1 MTRPFQSKEKVG
13 SDDLGPPAGVTQLL
27 SRWAEGDKAALDEVL
42 PLVYDELRKLA
53 KAYLRRQSPDHT
65 LQPTA
70 LVHEVYV
77 RLLGQQ
83 GGAWP
88 NRTRFFAMAAAMMR
102 NLLVDHARE
111 QQALKRGGEHCKVSL
126 AGVDRIAPEP
136 AVDLIQL
143 DNALTTLAKTNPLHT
158 QVVELRYF
166 AGLTID
172 ETAEALGLSH
182 ATIERSW
189 KFARAWLRAALQ

>member
-1 MTRPFQSKEKVG
+1 VPKSPE
-13 SDDLGPPAGVTQLL
+13 PAAGVTLLL
-27 SRWAEGDKAALDEVL
+27 SRWADGDRSALDQL
-42 PLVYDELRKLA
+42 MPLVYDELRRLA
-53 KAYLRRQSPDHT
+53 KAYLRRQRPDHT

-77 RLLGQQ
+77 RLLGQD
-83 GGAWP
+83 GGGWP

-111 QQALKRGGEHCKVSL
+111 QKALKRGGSQCKVSL
-126 AGVDRIAPEP
+126 TEAEHVTHDA
-136 AVDLIQL
+136 AVDLIEL
-143 DNALTTLAKTNPLHT
+143 DNALTTLSKTNPVHT
-158 QVVELRYF
+158 RVVELRYF

-189 KFARAWLRAALQ
+189 KFARAWLRAELRH